1 MRKTYKDLII
11 TKAAIPKAEVDITNW
26 RELLTEEEV
35 DECKAFTAKI
45 HWGFNSKSLKKQIKR
60 FENGDIKEKCKV
72 YFILEDCNFHEVAS
86 MLARG
91 KVQDAWWWAHTEI
104 I

>member
-1 MRKTYKDLII
+1 MKTKKKI
-11 TKAAIPKAEVDITNW
+11 DITNW
-26 RELLTEEEV
+26 REILTAEDI

-45 HWGFNSKSLKKQIKR
+45 HFGFNSKSLKRQIKR

-72 YFILEDCNFHEVAS
+72 YFILEDCNFHDVAG

-91 KVQDAWWWAHTEI
+91 NVQDAWWWAHTEI
-104 I
+104 N